1 MCNRWQNRGDLS
13 KFLST
18 GAVGIT
24 GTKLG
29 RLCWVA
35 LAVCVSLGWANADE
49 FSHRLGMPEWR
60 RLWGLEFEEI

>member
-1 MCNRWQNRGDLS
+1 MCNLWQSRGDLS

-35 LAVCVSLGWANADE
+35 LAVCLLVQTGRMLANFLIGWVC
-49 FSHRLGMPEWR
+49 SS
-60 RLWGLEFEEI
+60 